1 MLYTDLLFD
10 CFVHSAVVLFL
21 TQNTTSIDC
30 MVHKTRITKKKTK
43 TKKAEFQIR
52 TKADTDS
59 IERRIVKSHLI
70 KIILYEKKQ

>member
-1 MLYTDLLFD
+1 
-10 CFVHSAVVLFL
+10 
-21 TQNTTSIDC
+21 

-59 IERRIVKSHLI
+59 IERRIMKSHLI